1 MTETAQSL
9 LGPWTNFYVMLGSS
23 AAALTGLMFVV
34 LTLIAGT
41 EAVRRT
47 PEGISTYTTPTV
59 LHFATALLISANFVA
74 PWRSLVHATIVPG
87 LIGLYGVVHIVRVM
101 FLARQFRRYTP
112 DLEDWIW
119 YMILPLISH
128 GAVLAGAVMLATST
142 INALFIIA
150 GGAVLLV
157 FIGIRNA
164 WDVVTFIII
173 DDVQEPPRSD

>member
-1 MTETAQSL
+1 MIESAQSL
-9 LGPWTNFYVMLGSS
+9 LSAWTNFYVMLGSA

-47 PEGISTYTTPTV
+47 PEGISAFTTPTV
-59 LHFATALLISANFVA
+59 LHFATALLISANFLA

-87 LIGLYGVVHIVRVM
+87 LIGLYGVIHIVRVI
-101 FLARQFRRYTP
+101 FLARRFGRYTP

-119 YMILPLISH
+119 YFALPLISH
-128 GAVLAGAVMLATST
+128 GAVLAGAIMLADNT

-150 GGAVLLV
+150 GGAVLLI

-164 WDVVTFIII
+164 WDVVTFIIT
-173 DDVQEPPRSD
+173 DNVQDPPL